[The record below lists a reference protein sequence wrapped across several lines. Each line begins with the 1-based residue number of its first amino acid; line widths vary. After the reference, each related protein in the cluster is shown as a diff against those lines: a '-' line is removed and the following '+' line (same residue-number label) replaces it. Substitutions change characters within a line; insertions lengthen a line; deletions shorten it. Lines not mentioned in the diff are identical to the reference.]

1 MLNKSIRL
9 LEKKDQKN
17 VLLIVLVQLLLA
29 FLDLAGVIAI
39 GLVGALS
46 ISGIQS
52 KKPGDRIEKVL
63 SFFDVQDLTIQSQV
77 AVVGGAAAGI
87 LILRTL
93 LSLYFNRRILFF
105 LSKKAADLSSK
116 LIRNL
121 LKKDLLFI
129 NARNSQE
136 TLYAVTTGVNLIMLN
151 VVGSLV
157 GVITDLFLLFLLTAG
172 LFAID
177 TVIALCTLGIFS
189 SVAVTLYFAVQQ
201 RANRLGQENADLNI
215 LSNQKI
221 LEVIN
226 SYRELLVRNRRKYYS
241 NDISQSRYA
250 IARNSAELAFIP
262 SVSKYVIEITMVL
275 GALLISSTQFLL
287 KDAVHAISTL
297 SVFLAAASRLAPA
310 VLRIQSGAIA
320 IRSSTGA
327 VQHTFELIER
337 IGNQFDDVDED
348 SPLDTQHI
356 GFNQVV
362 DIQEVNFRYPGAE
375 LFTISNINLQITSGE
390 FVAIVGP
397 SGAGKTTL
405 VDLMLGVINPE
416 SGKIN
421 ISGEN
426 PTDAIRK
433 WPGAIGYIP
442 QNIEIIDGSIKSNIA
457 LGFPESDYLDE
468 LFESA
473 ITISQMRDFI
483 LSLPRGLET
492 EVGEKGSRIS
502 GGQRQRLGIARSLYT
517 KPRILVMDEATSLLD
532 GKTESNLTQAIQ
544 MLRGDVTLIS
554 IAHRLSTIISADKVV
569 YMNNGRIEAVGT
581 FQEVKSQIPDFEEQA
596 HLMGL

>member
-1 MLNKSIRL
+1 MLNKSVRL
-9 LEKKDQKN
+9 LEKQDQKN
-17 VLLIVLVQLLLA
+17 VVLVVFVQLLLA

-52 KKPGDRIEKVL
+52 KTPGDRIVKVL
-63 SFFDVQDLTIQSQV
+63 SFFHIQELTIQSQV

-87 LILRTL
+87 LIVRTL

-116 LIRNL
+116 LIKNL

-157 GVITDLFLLFLLTAG
+157 GVITDFFLLILLTAG
-172 LFAID
+172 LFAVDI
-177 TVIALCTLGIFS
+177 VIALCTLGIFS
-189 SVAVTLYFAVQQ
+189 SVAVTLYFAVQK

-215 LSNQKI
+215 ASNRKI

-297 SVFLAAASRLAPA
+297 SVFLAAASRIAPA

-320 IRSSTGA
+320 IRSSSGA
-327 VQHTFELIER
+327 VEHTFELIER
-337 IGNQFDDVDED
+337 IGSQFVDEDED
-348 SPLDTQHI
+348 SPLDTQHE
-356 GFNQVV
+356 GFNQVI
-362 DIQEVNFRYPGAE
+362 DIRNINFHYPGEE
-375 LFTISNINLQITSGE
+375 LFTITDINLKISSGE

-405 VDLMLGVINPE
+405 VDLMLGVINPA
-416 SGKIN
+416 SGKIT

-426 PTDAIRK
+426 PADAIQK

-457 LGFPESDYLDE
+457 LGFPESAYFDE

-473 ITISQMRDFI
+473 IAISQLKDFTQN
-483 LSLPRGLET
+483 LPKGLET

-544 MLRGDVTLIS
+544 MLRGDVTLVT
-554 IAHRLSTIISADKVV
+554 IAHRLSTIINADKVV

-581 FQEVKSQIPDFEEQA
+581 FQEVKAQIPDFEEQA